1 MNRIL
6 LPLFRAV
13 ALATLLITP
22 PLMAQTAGNLTLTA
36 TIKNTGSGPDHWA
49 VVWVTNATTGAFVR
63 TIRRQSSEPRG
74 TDWNNHCG
82 SWYVA
87 AGLAAGATNFTPGVD
102 GFTGATATTY
112 AAPDSP
118 FTQVWSCKDA
128 SGNTLPDGN
137 YKVWIQYAED
147 VDGQGPVTT
156 GGIPWTKGANS
167 YSSGTL
173 TQAPNFTSLSVGWT
187 PAVAATTV
195 SVAVSPANVAEDA
208 AANLVYTFTRS
219 GATAAALTA
228 SFTVAGSA
236 TFGTD
241 YAQSGAAGFSASTG
255 TVTFAAGAATALVTL
270 NPTVDTTVESDETAI
285 LTVTSGSGYT
295 AGAPA
300 AATGTITND
309 DATVSVAVSPA
320 SVAED
325 AAANLVYTFTRSGAT
340 AAALTASFTVAGSAT
355 FGTDYAQSGAAG
367 FSAST
372 GTVTFAAGAA
382 TALVTLDPTVD
393 TTVESDET
401 AILTVTSGSGYTAG
415 APTAATGTITNDDT
429 TVSVPEIVVE
439 QNAGNI
445 ADGGSQDFG
454 SLNVGSNTSLSFTI
468 KNTGNGDL
476 TGLVVTKGGLNPDDF
491 TVTSSPVAPVA
502 GPNGTTVCTVQFA
515 PAATGS
521 RSATLQIS
529 NNDADEAPF
538 DITLTGTGTFFD
550 DFDPGI
556 TPQLWA
562 PFGGGAAANSNGQ
575 AAGPGPTGNSL
586 WFGGDGS
593 RFATTQA
600 LDTRAGGGVSF
611 QLALANGAA
620 NPWEAAD
627 PGEEVVLEYSNDGT
641 NYVQFAGPYN
651 NRAWQKFVLTI
662 PAAAQTMATQFRFRQ
677 LANSG
682 AAYDNWAIDDV
693 QVGSSVML
701 AAEIAVEQPISSGL
715 ADGTSTVYFNLE
727 GSDLSNSRTLT
738 IRNSGTADL
747 TGLGVT
753 KDGTNANSFTLGS
766 LGANILAPGAATTF
780 TVTFTPGATGPR
792 TAAIHIASN
801 DADEPQFDIG
811 LTGGVVPG
819 SAFAACMMAANLPL
833 AESGAHQTPQ
843 HDGVTNLLKYA
854 CNLDLSKPDVR
865 TLSVGGYGV
874 AGLPGGTMTGGRL
887 RLEFLRRK
895 ASTNPGIT
903 CTPQFC
909 SSIGSWVDVA
919 GVLQGVSIDAVWE
932 RVVVDDPAPGP
943 GQRFGRLKV
952 VQAP

>member
-1 MNRIL
+1 
-6 LPLFRAV
+6 V
-13 ALATLLITP
+13 TSGSGY
-22 PLMAQTAGNLTLTA
+22 TAG
-36 TIKNTGSGPDHWA
+36 
-49 VVWVTNATTGAFVR
+49 
-63 TIRRQSSEPRG
+63 
-74 TDWNNHCG
+74 
-82 SWYVA
+82 
-87 AGLAAGATNFTPGVD
+87 
-102 GFTGATATTY
+102 
-112 AAPDSP
+112 AP
-118 FTQVWSCKDA
+118 A
-128 SGNTLPDGN
+128 
-137 YKVWIQYAED
+137 
-147 VDGQGPVTT
+147 
-156 GGIPWTKGANS
+156 
-167 YSSGTL
+167 
-173 TQAPNFTSLSVGWT
+173 
-187 PAVAATTV
+187 AATGTITNDDATV

>member
-1 MNRIL
+1 M
-6 LPLFRAV
+6 
-13 ALATLLITP
+13 
-22 PLMAQTAGNLTLTA
+22 
-36 TIKNTGSGPDHWA
+36 
-49 VVWVTNATTGAFVR
+49 
-63 TIRRQSSEPRG
+63 
-74 TDWNNHCG
+74 
-82 SWYVA
+82 
-87 AGLAAGATNFTPGVD
+87 
-102 GFTGATATTY
+102 
-112 AAPDSP
+112 
-118 FTQVWSCKDA
+118 
-128 SGNTLPDGN
+128 
-137 YKVWIQYAED
+137 
-147 VDGQGPVTT
+147 
-156 GGIPWTKGANS
+156 
-167 YSSGTL
+167 
-173 TQAPNFTSLSVGWT
+173 
-187 PAVAATTV
+187 
-195 SVAVSPANVAEDA
+195 
-208 AANLVYTFTRS
+208 
-219 GATAAALTA
+219 
-228 SFTVAGSA
+228 
-236 TFGTD
+236 
-241 YAQSGAAGFSASTG
+241 
-255 TVTFAAGAATALVTL
+255 
-270 NPTVDTTVESDETAI
+270 
-285 LTVTSGSGYT
+285 
-295 AGAPA
+295 
-300 AATGTITND
+300 
-309 DATVSVAVSPA
+309 
-320 SVAED
+320 
-325 AAANLVYTFTRSGAT
+325 
-340 AAALTASFTVAGSAT
+340 
-355 FGTDYAQSGAAG
+355 
-367 FSAST
+367 
-372 GTVTFAAGAA
+372 
-382 TALVTLDPTVD
+382 
-393 TTVESDET
+393 
-401 AILTVTSGSGYTAG
+401 TSGSGYTAG

>member
-1 MNRIL
+1 M
-6 LPLFRAV
+6 
-13 ALATLLITP
+13 
-22 PLMAQTAGNLTLTA
+22 
-36 TIKNTGSGPDHWA
+36 
-49 VVWVTNATTGAFVR
+49 
-63 TIRRQSSEPRG
+63 
-74 TDWNNHCG
+74 
-82 SWYVA
+82 
-87 AGLAAGATNFTPGVD
+87 
-102 GFTGATATTY
+102 
-112 AAPDSP
+112 
-118 FTQVWSCKDA
+118 
-128 SGNTLPDGN
+128 
-137 YKVWIQYAED
+137 
-147 VDGQGPVTT
+147 
-156 GGIPWTKGANS
+156 
-167 YSSGTL
+167 
-173 TQAPNFTSLSVGWT
+173 
-187 PAVAATTV
+187 
-195 SVAVSPANVAEDA
+195 
-208 AANLVYTFTRS
+208 
-219 GATAAALTA
+219 
-228 SFTVAGSA
+228 
-236 TFGTD
+236 
-241 YAQSGAAGFSASTG
+241 
-255 TVTFAAGAATALVTL
+255 
-270 NPTVDTTVESDETAI
+270 ESDETAI

-382 TALVTLDPTVD
+382 TALVTLNPTVD